1 MRRGRPGDERRH
13 AILDTGTVE
22 ESVEV
27 LGRIL
32 DEDLGSRYDPLCGRW
47 LLALRYVVRPK
58 GVEPL
63 TFRSVV

>member
-47 LLALRYVVRPK
+47 LLALR
-58 GVEPL
+58 
-63 TFRSVV
+63 